1 MNNKSSK
8 TYGTRTDKAMKTVV
22 RLEKTSLKIT
32 NLTINYLLKQGSP
45 KYFSIIKQ
53 YFLMLLENDKLEKDY
68 YYLDNIKHIIKS
80 LSKEERKEVLHIVQ
94 RQKNCPPPEIEEI
107 QNLINDLN
115 LE

>member
-1 MNNKSSK
+1 MLHDVVQRKK
-8 TYGTRTDKAMKTVV
+8 FYTLVLQKCLTR
-22 RLEKTSLKIT
+22 S
-32 NLTINYLLKQGSP
+32 
-45 KYFSIIKQ
+45 
-53 YFLMLLENDKLEKDY
+53 ENDKLEKDY